1 MPAPGGKKAQ
11 VISSFLVA
19 AGLFV
24 AANAA
29 LGKLPAVSAPVLSA
43 ESFQDS
49 ADAMQNGRPASWW
62 ITKSYLKQPAPDIV
76 LFGSSQMGGVQAAD
90 AKLQGRKLDWVLD
103 HECDI
108 FEQAVGK
115 RLNHQTSVFI
125 CGLPGAMVSDHY
137 VISKTL
143 FPHEKPGLVILT
155 LAPRDFMDNFLP
167 DVASTEPYKFYS
179 RYLSGDSGARKL
191 MVTSWND
198 KLQSAMLGILPLKN
212 VSQIIPWKTI
222 SSNLP
227 LPPQAVLSDDA
238 MKQKMTGWLFSL
250 NSDNDNVK
258 PGQCIVLPNMPR
270 TYIDNSVEYAK
281 RYKNCNPPFYKKELE
296 YLSALL
302 KFYKQENIKVMIV
315 DMPLTAVNRGLL
327 PPAFWTSYKNG
338 LQTACAENDAKYL
351 DLSAD
356 QLFQT
361 SDFVDTVHLNAG
373 GGTKLIDKI
382 ADTVAHDAV
391 LSACLTQRP
400 VTSQR
405 RVAVSV
411 AGSVPAPASASASAS
426 VSVSA
431 AGTGSHAGST
441 RIAGSVKQAGT
452 GL

>member
-11 VISSFLVA
+11 IISSFLVA

-29 LGKLPAVSAPVLSA
+29 LGKLPAVSGPVLSA

-108 FEQAVGK
+108 LEQAVGK

-179 RYLSGDSGARKL
+179 RYLSSDSGARKL
-191 MVTSWND
+191 MLTSWND
-198 KLQSAMLGILPLKN
+198 KLQSAMTSILPLKN
-212 VSQIIPWKTI
+212 VSQIIPWKMI

-227 LPPQAVLSDDA
+227 LPPQVVVGDSAL
-238 MKQKMTGWLFSL
+238 KQKATGWLFSL

-258 PGQCIVLPNMPR
+258 PGQCIVLPDMPK

-281 RYKNCNPPFYKKELE
+281 RYRNCNPPFYKKELE
-296 YLSALL
+296 YLNALL
-302 KFYKQENIKVMIV
+302 KFYKQEDIKVMIV

-327 PPAFWTSYKNG
+327 PPVFWTSYKGG
-338 LQTACAENDAKYL
+338 LKAACGDNDAKYL

-356 QLFQT
+356 QLFET

-391 LSACLTQRP
+391 FSACLTQRP
-400 VTSQR
+400 VTSLR
-405 RVAVSV
+405 SV
-411 AGSVPAPASASASAS
+411 AGAVPVADSVPVP
-426 VSVSA
+426 V
-431 AGTGSHAGST
+431 AGTASPANST
-441 RIAGSVKQAGT
+441 RIAGSVKQAGA

>member
-29 LGKLPAVSAPVLSA
+29 LGKLPAVSGPVLSA

-62 ITKSYLKQPAPDIV
+62 ITKSYLRRPAPDIV

-108 FEQAVGK
+108 LEQAVGK
-115 RLNHQTSVFI
+115 RLNHQSSVFI

-155 LAPRDFMDNFLP
+155 VAPRDFMDNFLP

-179 RYLSGDSGARKL
+179 RYLTSDSGARKL
-191 MVTSWND
+191 MVTTWND
-198 KLQSAMLGILPLKN
+198 KLQSAMTSVLPLKN
-212 VSQIIPWKTI
+212 VSQIIPWKTL

-227 LPPQAVLSDDA
+227 LPPQAVISDA
-238 MKQKMTGWLFSL
+238 GLKQKMTGWLFSL

-258 PGQCIVLPNMPR
+258 PGQCIVLPDMPKA
-270 TYIDNSVEYAK
+270 YIDNSVEYAK
-281 RYKNCNPPFYKKELE
+281 RYRNCNPPFYKKELE

-327 PPAFWTSYKNG
+327 PPIFWTSYKGG
-338 LQTACAENDAKYL
+338 LKAACAEYDARYL

-356 QLFQT
+356 QLFRP

-373 GGTKLIDKI
+373 GGTKLIEKI
-382 ADTVAHDAV
+382 ADAVSHDSV
-391 LSACLTQRP
+391 FSTCLTERP
-400 VTSQR
+400 VASQK
-405 RVAVSV
+405 AV
-411 AGSVPAPASASASAS
+411 AGSLPAPAQVPVS
-426 VSVSA
+426 VSVPVPVVDS
-431 AGTGSHAGST
+431 G
-441 RIAGSVKQAGT
+441 RIAGSVSQAGT